1 MIGYSLCMFR
11 ATVVVFLILFA
22 APLSAS
28 ELSNAIASL
37 EDQWSVAYYQSGE
50 SQQRQRYPQLLN
62 QASELVE
69 RYPQS
74 AEAKIWLATIMA
86 SNAALESS
94 FKALSTLDDAKS
106 LLEAA
111 IQLNPNALNG
121 AAYLTLGTL
130 YYMVPGW
137 PVSFGDNNQAEQML
151 KASLKLNPGGIDANY
166 FYGDYLMRQ
175 ERMAEAEVYLRKAVQ
190 ATVRRQQLINDSHLQ
205 KDAKAALANIQQKKL
220 AAGDHSP
227 PVVASVEQT
236 AQ

>member
-1 MIGYSLCMFR
+1 MFR

-22 APLSAS
+22 APLFAS
-28 ELSNAIASL
+28 ELGNAIASL

-62 QASELVE
+62 QANELVKH
-69 RYPQS
+69 YPQS

-94 FKALSTLDDAKS
+94 FKALATLDAAKS
-106 LLEAA
+106 LLETA
-111 IQLNPNALNG
+111 IQQNPNALNG

-137 PVSFGDNNQAEQML
+137 PVSFGDNKLAEQML
-151 KASLKLNPGGIDANY
+151 KASLNLNPNGIDANY
-166 FYGDYLMRQ
+166 FYGDFLIRQ
-175 ERMAEAEVYLRKAVQ
+175 DRMPEAEAYLHRAVQ
-190 ATVRRQQLINDSHLQ
+190 ATVRKQQMINDSHLQ

-220 AAGDHSP
+220 AANDPSLFAA
-227 PVVASVEQT
+227 VNQ
-236 AQ
+236 